1 MLFLKPIINGA
12 GNYYVEAQTRNQE
25 RTDLIIDYYGVQHV
39 VELKVFAPGALSI
52 KAYENGKCVG
62 QVRIPPSAGG
72 EERY

>member
-1 MLFLKPIINGA
+1 MEIKI
-12 GNYYVEAQTRNQE
+12 
-25 RTDLIIDYYGVQHV
+25 
-39 VELKVFAPGALSI
+39 FAPGALSI